1 MEILNKYLELG
12 LGYAKEFAPKIFM
25 AIVILVIGLIIIR
38 FVVSAIEKAL
48 KHSKIDIS
56 LRHFLESL
64 VGILLKILLFIIVI
78 SHIGIQTTSFI
89 AIFAA
94 AGFAIG
100 MALQGSLGNFAGGVM
115 ILFFKPFRVG
125 DFIEAQGFS
134 GSVNKIEIF
143 NTILKTGD
151 NKTII
156 IPNGKL
162 SNDSIVN
169 YSVEKNRRVD
179 MVFGIG
185 YDDDIKKAKQILE
198 TILKSDKRVLENDG
212 NLVAIGTLN
221 ASSVDFKVRAWVKS
235 GDYWGVYHDLNEK
248 VKTEFDKNKISIPFP
263 QMDINLK
270 K

>member
-1 MEILNKYLELG
+1 MDINKYLDLG
-12 LGYAKEFAPKIFM
+12 LDYAKDFAPKILV
-25 AIVILVIGLIIIR
+25 AILILVIGLILIR
-38 FVVSAIEKAL
+38 FVVSAMEKAL
-48 KHSKIDIS
+48 KHSKMDSS

-64 VGILLKILLFIIVI
+64 VGILLKVFLFIAVI
-78 SHIGIQTTSFI
+78 SHVGIETTSFV

-156 IPNGKL
+156 IPNGAL
-162 SNDSIVN
+162 SNGSIVN
-169 YSVEKNRRVD
+169 YSVEENRRVD

-185 YDDDIKKAKQILE
+185 YDDDIKKAKEILE

-212 NLVAIGTLN
+212 NLVAIGTLG
-221 ASSVDFKVRAWVKS
+221 ACSVDFKVRAWVKS
-235 GDYWGVYHDLNEK
+235 GDYWGVFHDMNEK
-248 VKTEFDKNKISIPFP
+248 VKTEFDKAKISIPFP
-263 QMDINLK
+263 QMDVNLK